1 MKLNSAAFCLTVVLG
16 LGVAFSV
23 RATDLNG
30 EPLTLKAANQ
40 TGSYENSS
48 ATTSVVTFAS
58 ASDNVTMSGTLSGNI
73 KVVVNWPSKDRAWT
87 FSQVCSHTGGTELK
101 GIASLGR
108 SGFGTEPIV
117 LKLNG
122 SSGQGGVRLNVKSIV
137 LTNDIVMTG
146 TGDMGYQTTQANCQ
160 GKLSNSAYPVT
171 FAGKITARD
180 CGEICFHQ
188 GDQCKSQGTQTSG
201 PRMLFNGKIDAAG
214 TDVYLTCVTN
224 SSMCFNNDF
233 TAKRVL
239 CQYYTAAC
247 HVGHVYLA
255 SGHDFTFDSIDLAGH
270 FMDVNGQLNED
281 CVLGFTTT
289 INSVG
294 PMAVDAAVNKAVYS
308 WGGAYA
314 DPEISKFTFGADQTI
329 NCVTG
334 VALTAS
340 QAAQPGMVLKG
351 AGKTLTLKCA
361 LASAECSARVSDSLS
376 LTLNATDKDNVQAFL
391 SRTNDTTGSLNV
403 QKGVFKI
410 GAGASFPN
418 VSSVTVG
425 ADGTLAIDTAVENP
439 IPVSTVLALTTGA
452 KVDVAAGA
460 SVTVDSVTLDGVPAR
475 KDDLVA
481 AGVLT
486 GAGTFEVTNEP
497 PPFTDGV
504 WTAETNGDWSV
515 TANWE
520 NGRVASGAE
529 ATATFR
535 TAGSADDPVVATVDS
550 ERAVGVVEVEA
561 GHVRLVGTQ
570 ALDLGGGDLDGALS
584 AVSADASLEVAGAV
598 KAMAEPLTLNPV
610 AADDA
615 ASAGRILWNATSFTG
630 GSGVTPRLRTGFG
643 TVAFESFDFLSG
655 NADLLLGG
663 GTVAYTGAADA
674 TIPGF
679 TIYDTG
685 AGAGVIDVTNANV
698 TLTVSGAV
706 ATGDASAINAL
717 AKYGPG
723 RLTLL
728 GDAAIGGTTG
738 QVGAELTL
746 AEGSTVPNGFGA
758 AANGTGPTNGIASL
772 NVIGGTLQVGDAD
785 HAPTVETSY
794 GLIIGGRAF
803 RADAGLPGQAGHFVL
818 SNGMVTVARGKAMLG
833 YYGPEKNAD
842 GTFPT
847 VSYTQFGG
855 TFAVG
860 DLFRV
865 GYAYNTSGLQKSN
878 QKFTLNGGTFACKG
892 FEVGYSQG
900 PRSDGLKANIV
911 VNGGLLSVDG
921 DFSSQ
926 RRNNGTRAVFVGNG
940 GRMEVSGSVRGYRGS
955 AFNSSAYP
963 TSFTFNDGFTLKT
976 AKFVGRENKNYPN
989 RTYCNVCFD
998 GGVWEQ
1004 PLADATFS
1012 DFCAADTVEAKD
1024 GGFNV
1029 CLTNDAAKTY
1039 SLAIIAAIEGEGGL
1053 TFFGPG
1059 FAKFGADFTNSTFK
1073 GALVM
1078 KDGAVVRAQNDTFQ
1092 NLSVTVAPNGALR
1105 VVKDARASIKNLTLG
1120 ALGATAPACIQ
1131 MATNSAIKVTGD
1143 LKVLSPVVFKYASS
1157 DLPNATLS
1165 GTTDF
1170 DGFTID
1176 AKTISS
1182 YDRELFQL
1190 DPSDR
1195 EAGYGLR
1202 VQRVSTA
1209 DGSRLSVKI
1218 AKRSCLIGVI
1228 R

>member
-281 CVLGFTTT
+281 CVLGFTMT

-391 SRTNDTTGSLNV
+391 SRTNDTTGALNV

-418 VSSVTVG
+418 VSSVAVG

-460 SVTVDSVTLDGVPAR
+460 SVTVDSVTMDGVQVR

-504 WTAETNGDWSV
+504 WTAETSGDWSV

-520 NGRVASGAE
+520 NGKVASGAE

-535 TAGSADDPVVATVDS
+535 TAGTMDEPVVVTVDS

-570 ALDLGGGDLDGALS
+570 MLDLGGDDLDGALS

-598 KAMAEPLTLNPV
+598 KAMTEPLTLNSV

-655 NADLLLGG
+655 NSDLLLGG

-679 TIYDTG
+679 TVGETDGHAAIFS
-685 AGAGVIDVTNANV
+685 VTNAEATV
-698 TLTVSGAV
+698 TMTNGIATSSEVAAADIHGFIKEGKGKLKIFGDSTFNGKNSGYV
-706 ATGDASAINAL
+706 AAN
-717 AKYGPG
+717 
-723 RLTLL
+723 
-728 GDAAIGGTTG
+728 IG
-738 QVGAELTL
+738 VK
-746 AEGSTVPNGFGA
+746 
-758 AANGTGPTNGIASL
+758 ANGTGPTAGYYSL
-772 NVIGGTLQVGDAD
+772 NVADGTLEIGDADNAPVVTTANGMAVGLRARPATEVQTGGTLVMNSGTL
-785 HAPTVETSY
+785 TVNANSM
-794 GLIIGGRAF
+794 LI
-803 RADAGLPGQAGHFVL
+803 
-818 SNGMVTVARGKAMLG
+818 G
-833 YYGPEKNAD
+833 YYSGVYHN
-842 GTFPT
+842 GT
-847 VSYTQFGG
+847 G
-855 TFAVG
+855 TKVTN
-860 DLFRV
+860 R
-865 GYAYNTSGLQKSN
+865 
-878 QKFTLNGGTFACKG
+878 FTLNGGLVNVKAGSLYLGYDGSSGMAAGDLSSYADIVCTINGGELDAQALN
-892 FEVGYSQG
+892 VGNNKMG
-900 PRSDGLKANIV
+900 NTGHTRIWMTM
-911 VNGGLLSVDG
+911 NGGLVRLSGAFTGGNVQHASR
-921 DFSSQ
+921 F
-926 RRNNGTRAVFVGNG
+926 TFTGNG
-940 GRMEVSGSVRGYRGS
+940 GRLEANSVNLNKSQTANTSNVDQEYS
-955 AFNSSAYP
+955 FNE
-963 TSFTFNDGFTLKT
+963 GFTLRT
-976 AKFVGRENKNYPN
+976 PTITSDKN
-989 RTYCNVCFD
+989 RVEVAFD

-1004 PLADATFS
+1004 TLENAKY
-1012 DFCAADTVEAKD
+1012 DTITTTYSPKLTTKGIVIA
-1024 GGFNV
+1024 
-1029 CLTNDAAKTY
+1029 LTNDAAKSY
-1039 SLAIIAAIEGEGGL
+1039 SLEILDPFVNEDNKTKGAM
-1053 TFFGPG
+1053 TFQGPG
-1059 FAKFGADFTNSTFK
+1059 FAKFGGDFASSTFT
-1073 GALVM
+1073 GAFTV
-1078 KDGAVVRAQNDTFQ
+1078 KDGATVLSGADHLQ
-1092 NLSVTVAPNGALR
+1092 NLNVVVAPGGALR
-1105 VVKDARASIKNLTLG
+1105 TAEECEVMTASLTLG
-1120 ALGATAPACIQ
+1120 AVGATAPACIQ

-1165 GTTDF
+1165 GATDF

-1218 AKRSCLIGVI
+1218 AKRSCLVGVI